1 MPISYLRALADR
13 ERSDRSNRHLAGFLA
28 FIAGAVNAGGF
39 LAVRQYTSH
48 MSGIVS
54 SMADNAALG
63 DFKLIL
69 EGAGALLSFLLG
81 AACSAMLINWARRQQ
96 LRSEYAFPLL
106 LEALL
111 LVCFGLLGQHLGQH
125 EWLFV
130 PLTVSL
136 LCFMMGLQN
145 AMITKL
151 SRAEI
156 RTTHL
161 TGMVTDIGIELGKL
175 FYWNA
180 SRHDATPPVLANRP
194 KLRILSLLVTLFF
207 TGGVVGALG
216 FKHIGFIS
224 ALPLAALLAL
234 LATVPVADDIRHR
247 VRRSAH

>member
-1 MPISYLRALADR
+1 MPISYLRALVDR
-13 ERSDRSNRHLAGFLA
+13 ERSDRSNRHLASFLA

-54 SMADNAALG
+54 SMADSAALG
-63 DFKLIL
+63 DFRLIL
-69 EGAGALLSFLLG
+69 DGLGALLSFLLG
-81 AACSAMLINWARRQQ
+81 AACSAVLINWARRQN

-106 LEALL
+106 LEAGLL
-111 LVCFGLLGQHLGQH
+111 ICFGLLGQHLGEH

-175 FYWNA
+175 FYWNTAKHDA
-180 SRHDATPPVLANRP
+180 SRPLVLANRP
-194 KLRILSLLVTLFF
+194 KLRILTILVSLFF
-207 TGGVVGALG
+207 AGGVVGALG
-216 FKHIGFIS
+216 FKHVGFIS
-224 ALPLAALLAL
+224 ALPIAALLVL
-234 LATVPVADDIRHR
+234 LAVVPVLDDIRHR
-247 VRRSAH
+247 AQRQA